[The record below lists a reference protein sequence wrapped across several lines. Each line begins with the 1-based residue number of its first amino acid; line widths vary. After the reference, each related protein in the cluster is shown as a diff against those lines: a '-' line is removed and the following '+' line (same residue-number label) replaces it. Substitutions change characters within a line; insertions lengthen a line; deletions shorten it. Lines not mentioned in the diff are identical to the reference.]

1 MVGSGKKLDFWFW
14 VKVAV
19 VGFMLVFLIY
29 PFCTLIT
36 RSFFSTKVDGFTFEN
51 YIRFFTKK
59 YYYSAL
65 GRSIFV
71 SVVTTI
77 TTLVVGVPIA
87 YVMSRYNV
95 WGKQFIHI
103 FIGNVFIVA
112 IAQIMT
118 PCMTAKM
125 KIVKTESQS
134 VSCEEGSTLIGRSG
148 LVTNMFSQ
156 FGIHLPSIY
165 GKLGIILVF
174 TFKLFPYVYLYTSG
188 AMGSIDSSLEEA
200 AENLGSNKLRRL
212 WTITLPVV
220 LPSIAAGAI
229 MVFMTSLAD
238 FGTPMLIGE
247 GYMVLPVLV
256 YNEYM
261 SEIGGNAHLASALS
275 VVVVFCSTTVLLVQK
290 HFVTKKNYVM
300 TAMRPPK
307 EEELH
312 GVKRFLA
319 TFPVMLVTFIGILP
333 QIVVIVSSFIKSD
346 FTGFKKGFS
355 LGSYITIFNR
365 LWTNIRNTFVFS
377 TIAIIFI
384 IIIGMLISY
393 IVVRQKGFAGQLMDL
408 LIMFP
413 FVIPGAVLGI
423 SLIVAFNKEPV
434 ILTGTAVIMIIA
446 FVVRK
451 LPYTVRS
458 GSAFLQQMDPS
469 VEEASISLGVS
480 PMQTFIKVT
489 ARLMAPGVLSGAILS
504 WITCINELSS
514 SVMLYGGKTSTISV
528 AIYTEVVRNSFGTAA
543 ALASILTVSTVIS
556 LLIFLK
562 VSKGKV
568 SIV

>member
-1 MVGSGKKLDFWFW
+1 MVGAKKKLDFWFW
-14 VKVAV
+14 VKLAV
-19 VGFMLVFLIY
+19 VGFMLIFLIY

-36 RSFFSTKVDGFTFEN
+36 RSFFSSKVEGFTLEN
-51 YIRFFTKK
+51 YIRFFKKK

-65 GRSIFV
+65 GRSLFV
-71 SVVTTI
+71 SIVTTC
-77 TTLVVGVPIA
+77 TTLCVGVPIA
-87 YVMSRYNV
+87 YAMSRYNIV
-95 WGKQFIHI
+95 GKKFIHI
-103 FIGNVFIVA
+103 FIIMSLMSPPFIGA
-112 IAQIMT
+112 YSWIM
-118 PCMTAKM
+118 
-125 KIVKTESQS
+125 
-134 VSCEEGSTLIGRSG
+134 LFGRAG
-148 LVTNMFSQ
+148 FVTSF
-156 FGIHLPSIY
+156 FGKLGIHLPSIY

-200 AENLGSNKLRRL
+200 AENLGSNKMRRL
-212 WTITLPVV
+212 LTITLPVV
-220 LPSIAAGAI
+220 APSIAAGAI

-275 VVVVFCSTTVLLVQK
+275 VVVVLCSTTVLLIQK
-290 HFVTKKNYVM
+290 YFVSRKNYVM

-307 EEELH
+307 EEVLH
-312 GVKRFLA
+312 GWKRFVV
-319 TFPVMLVTFIGILP
+319 TFPVMLVTFIGIMP
-333 QIVVIVSSFIKSD
+333 QMVVIVSSFIKCD
-346 FTGFKKGFS
+346 FTGFKRGFS
-355 LGSYITIFNR
+355 LESYATIFNR

-377 TIAIIFI
+377 TVAILFI
-384 IIIGMLISY
+384 IVLGMLISY
-393 IVVRQKGFAGQLMDL
+393 IVVRQRGFAGQFMDL

-423 SLIVAFNKEPV
+423 SLIVAFNKQPL
-434 ILTGTAVIMIIA
+434 ILTGTAAIMIIA

-480 PMQTFIKVT
+480 PMKTFVKVT
-489 ARLMAPGVLSGAILS
+489 ARLMAPGILSGAILS

-543 ALASILTVSTVIS
+543 ALASILTVSTVVS

>member
-1 MVGSGKKLDFWFW
+1 MTKKKIRLDFWFW
-14 VKVAV
+14 VKVLV
-19 VGFMLVFLIY
+19 VGMMLLFLIY

-36 RSFFSTKVDGFTFEN
+36 RSFFSSKTGLLSLDN

-65 GRSIFV
+65 FRSLFV
-71 SVVTTI
+71 SCISTVTALI
-77 TTLVVGVPIA
+77 VGVPMA
-87 YVMSRYNV
+87 YLMNRYNV
-95 WGKQFIHI
+95 WMKKYIHI
-103 FIGNVFIVA
+103 FIIMSLMSPPFIGA
-112 IAQIMT
+112 YSWIM
-118 PCMTAKM
+118 
-125 KIVKTESQS
+125 
-134 VSCEEGSTLIGRSG
+134 LFGRAG
-148 LVTNMFSQ
+148 LVTAFFEDA
-156 FGIHLPSIY
+156 FGITLPSIY
-165 GKLGIILVF
+165 GRLGIILVF
-174 TFKLFPYVYLYTSG
+174 TFKLYPYVYLYTSG

-200 AENLGSNKLRRL
+200 AENLGSSKLRRL
-212 WTITLPVV
+212 FTVTIPVII
-220 LPSIAAGAI
+220 PSIAAGAI

-238 FGTPMLIGE
+238 FGTPMLLGE

-261 SEIGGNAHLASALS
+261 SEIGGNAYLASALS
-275 VVVVFCSTTVLLVQK
+275 VIVVLCSTTVLLVQK
-290 HFVTKKNYVM
+290 HLVSKKNYVM
-300 TAMRPPK
+300 TAMRPPQ
-307 EEELH
+307 EIEFH
-312 GVKRFLA
+312 GIRRFLI
-319 TFPVMLVTFIGILP
+319 TLPVALVTFIGILP
-333 QIVVIVSSFIKSD
+333 QIVVIVSSFIKAD
-346 FTGFKKGFS
+346 FTGFIGGFS
-355 LGSYITIFNR
+355 LDSYITIFNR
-365 LWTNIRNTFVFS
+365 LGTNIKNTFLFS
-377 TIAIIFI
+377 TIAIVFI

-393 IVVRQKGFAGQLMDL
+393 IIVRQKGLAGQIMDM

-423 SLIVAFNKEPV
+423 SLIVAFNKEPL
-434 ILTGTAVIMIIA
+434 ILTGTAAIMIIA

-469 VEEASISLGVS
+469 VEEASINLGVS
-480 PMQTFIKVT
+480 PMKTFFTLT
-489 ARLMAPGVLSGAILS
+489 ARLMAPGILSGGILS

-528 AIYTEVVRNSFGTAA
+528 AIYTEVVRNSYGTAA
-543 ALASILTVSTVIS
+543 ALATILTVSTVIS

>member
-1 MVGSGKKLDFWFW
+1 MLKRGKIKLDFWFW
-14 VKVAV
+14 VKVV
-19 VGFMLVFLIY
+19 VTLFMLLFLIY
-29 PFCTLIT
+29 PFFTLIS
-36 RSFFSTKVDGFTFEN
+36 RSFFSAKTDGFTMTN
-51 YIRFFTKK
+51 YIRFFSKK

-65 GRSIFV
+65 GRSIMV
-71 SVVTTI
+71 SVI
-77 TTLVVGVPIA
+77 TTATTLLVGVPMA
-87 YVMSRYNV
+87 YVMSRFNV
-95 WGKQFIHI
+95 VGKRFIHI
-103 FIGNVFIVA
+103 FIIMSLMSPPFIGA
-112 IAQIMT
+112 YSWI
-118 PCMTAKM
+118 
-125 KIVKTESQS
+125 
-134 VSCEEGSTLIGRSG
+134 TLFGRAG
-148 LVTNMFSQ
+148 LVTQ
-156 FGIHLPSIY
+156 FFAGMGIHLPSIY
-165 GKLGIILVF
+165 GRLGIILVF

-212 WTITLPVV
+212 VTVTLPVV
-220 LPSIAAGAI
+220 IPSIAAGAI

-247 GYMVLPVLV
+247 GYMVLPVLI

-275 VVVVFCSTTVLLVQK
+275 VIVVLCSTIVLLVQK
-290 HFVTKKNYVM
+290 FYVSRKNYVM

-312 GVKRFLA
+312 GWKRFA
-319 TFPVMLVTFIGILP
+319 VTVPVLLVTFIGILP
-333 QIVVIVSSFIKSD
+333 QIVVLVSSFIKCD
-346 FTGFKKGFS
+346 FTGFQKGFS
-355 LGSYITIFNR
+355 LDSYITIFNR

-377 TIAIIFI
+377 TVAIVFI

-393 IVVRQKGFAGQLMDL
+393 IVVRQRGLTAQLMDL

-423 SLIVAFNKEPV
+423 SLIVAFNKPPV
-434 ILTGTAVIMIIA
+434 VLTGTAGIIIIA
-446 FVVRK
+446 YVVRK
-451 LPYTVRS
+451 MPYTVRS
-458 GSAFLQQMDPS
+458 GSAFLQQMDQS

-480 PMQTFIKVT
+480 PMKTFAHVT

-514 SVMLYGGKTSTISV
+514 SVMLYGGRTSTISV

>member
-1 MVGSGKKLDFWFW
+1 MTKKKLRLDFWFW
-14 VKVAV
+14 VKVLV
-19 VGFMLVFLIY
+19 VGIMLLFLIY

-36 RSFFSTKVDGFTFEN
+36 RSFFSSKTGLLSLDN

-65 GRSIFV
+65 FRSLFV
-71 SVVTTI
+71 SSVSTVTS
-77 TTLVVGVPIA
+77 LLVGVPIA
-87 YVMSRYNV
+87 YLMTRYNV
-95 WGKQFIHI
+95 WMKKYIHI
-103 FIGNVFIVA
+103 FIIMSLMSPPFIGAYSWIMLFGRAGVVTSFFDDVLG
-112 IAQIMT
+112 IA
-118 PCMTAKM
+118 
-125 KIVKTESQS
+125 
-134 VSCEEGSTLIGRSG
+134 
-148 LVTNMFSQ
+148 
-156 FGIHLPSIY
+156 LPSIY

-200 AENLGSNKLRRL
+200 AENLGSSKLRRL
-212 WTITLPVV
+212 FTVTIPVII
-220 LPSIAAGAI
+220 PSIAAGAI

-238 FGTPMLIGE
+238 FGTPMLLGE

-261 SEIGGNAHLASALS
+261 SEIGGNAYLASALS
-275 VVVVFCSTTVLLVQK
+275 VIVVLCSTTVLLVQK
-290 HFVTKKNYVM
+290 HLVSKKNYVM
-300 TAMRPPK
+300 TAMRPPQ
-307 EEELH
+307 EIQLC

-319 TFPVMLVTFIGILP
+319 TFPVALVTFIGILP
-333 QIVVIVSSFIKSD
+333 QIVVIVTSFIKAD
-346 FTGFKKGFS
+346 FTGFVGGFS
-355 LGSYITIFNR
+355 LDSYMTIFNR
-365 LWTNIRNTFVFS
+365 LGTNIKNTFLFS
-377 TIAIIFI
+377 TIAIVFI

-393 IVVRQKGFAGQLMDL
+393 IIVRQKGAAGQIMDM

-434 ILTGTAVIMIIA
+434 ILTGTAAIMIIA

-469 VEEASISLGVS
+469 VEEASINLGVS
-480 PMQTFIKVT
+480 PMKTFFTLT
-489 ARLMAPGVLSGAILS
+489 ARLMAPGILSGGILS

-528 AIYTEVVRNSFGTAA
+528 AIYTEVVRNSYGTAA
-543 ALASILTVSTVIS
+543 ALATILTVSTVVS

>member
-1 MVGSGKKLDFWFW
+1 MVKKGWKFDFWFW
-14 VKVAV
+14 VKVVV
-19 VGFMLVFLIY
+19 VGFMLLFLIY

-36 RSFFSTKVDGFTFEN
+36 RSFFSGKVEGFTLEN

-59 YYYSAL
+59 YYYSSL
-65 GRSIFV
+65 GRSLFI
-71 SVVTTI
+71 SIVTTA
-77 TTLVVGVPIA
+77 TTLVVGVPMA
-87 YVMSRYNV
+87 YLMSRYNV
-95 WGKQFIHI
+95 FGKRFIHI
-103 FIGNVFIVA
+103 FIIMSLMSPPFIGA
-112 IAQIMT
+112 YSWIMLFGRAGFVT
-118 PCMTAKM
+118 RFF
-125 KIVKTESQS
+125 ES
-134 VSCEEGSTLIGRSG
+134 IGI
-148 LVTNMFSQ
+148 F
-156 FGIHLPSIY
+156 LPSIY

-212 WTITLPVV
+212 LTITIPVI

-275 VVVVFCSTTVLLVQK
+275 VIVVLCSTTVLLMQK
-290 HFVTKKNYVM
+290 YFVTRKNYVM

-307 EEELH
+307 EEQLY
-312 GVKRFLA
+312 GFKRFLV
-319 TFPVMLVTFIGILP
+319 TLPVMVVTFIGILP
-333 QIVVIVSSFIKSD
+333 QIVVVVSSFIKSD

-355 LGSYITIFNR
+355 VESYVTIFNR

-377 TIAIIFI
+377 AAAIVFI
-384 IIIGMLISY
+384 IILGMLISY
-393 IVVRQKGFAGQLMDL
+393 IVVRQKGIAGQLMDL

-423 SLIVAFNKEPV
+423 SLIVAFNKQPM
-434 ILTGTAVIMIIA
+434 ILTGTAAIMIIA

-480 PMQTFIKVT
+480 PMKTFAKVT
-489 ARLMAPGVLSGAILS
+489 ARLMAPGILSGAILS

-528 AIYTEVVRNSFGTAA
+528 AIYTEVVRNSYGTAA

-568 SIV
+568 SVV

>member
-1 MVGSGKKLDFWFW
+1 MTKKKIRLDFWFW
-14 VKVAV
+14 VKVLV
-19 VGFMLVFLIY
+19 VGIMLLFLIY

-36 RSFFSTKVDGFTFEN
+36 KSFFSSKTGLLSLDN

-65 GRSIFV
+65 FRSLFV
-71 SVVTTI
+71 SSVSTI
-77 TTLVVGVPIA
+77 TTLIVGVPIA
-87 YVMSRYNV
+87 YLMNRYNV
-95 WGKQFIHI
+95 WMKKYIHI
-103 FIGNVFIVA
+103 FIIMSLMSPPFIGA
-112 IAQIMT
+112 YSWIM
-118 PCMTAKM
+118 
-125 KIVKTESQS
+125 
-134 VSCEEGSTLIGRSG
+134 LFGRAG
-148 LVTNMFSQ
+148 LVTSFFKDT
-156 FGIHLPSIY
+156 FGIVLPSIY

-200 AENLGSNKLRRL
+200 AENLGSSKLRRL
-212 WTITLPVV
+212 FTVTIPVII
-220 LPSIAAGAI
+220 PSIAAGAI

-238 FGTPMLIGE
+238 FGTPMLLGE

-261 SEIGGNAHLASALS
+261 SEIGGNAYLASALS
-275 VVVVFCSTTVLLVQK
+275 VIVVLCSTTVLLVQK
-290 HFVTKKNYVM
+290 HLVSKKNYVM
-300 TAMRPPK
+300 TAMRPPQ
-307 EEELH
+307 EIELH
-312 GVKRFLA
+312 GVKRFLI
-319 TFPVMLVTFIGILP
+319 TFPVALVTFIGILP
-333 QIVVIVSSFIKSD
+333 QIVVIVSSFIKAD
-346 FTGFKKGFS
+346 FTGFIGGFS
-355 LGSYITIFNR
+355 LDSYITIFNR
-365 LWTNIRNTFVFS
+365 LGTNIKNTFLFS
-377 TIAIIFI
+377 TIAIVFI

-393 IVVRQKGFAGQLMDL
+393 IIVRQKGIAGQVMDM

-423 SLIVAFNKEPV
+423 SLIVAFNKEPL
-434 ILTGTAVIMIIA
+434 ILTGTAAIMIIA

-469 VEEASISLGVS
+469 VEEASINLGVS
-480 PMQTFIKVT
+480 PMKTFFTLT
-489 ARLMAPGVLSGAILS
+489 ARLMAPGILSGGILS

-528 AIYTEVVRNSFGTAA
+528 AIYTEVVRNSYGTAA
-543 ALASILTVSTVIS
+543 ALATILTVSTVVS

>member
-1 MVGSGKKLDFWFW
+1 MLKSGRIKLDFWFW
-14 VKVAV
+14 VKVV
-19 VGFMLVFLIY
+19 VTLFMLLFLIY
-29 PFCTLIT
+29 PFFTLIS
-36 RSFFSTKVDGFTFEN
+36 RSFFSAKTDGFTMTN
-51 YIRFFTKK
+51 YIRFFSKK

-65 GRSIFV
+65 GRSLLV
-71 SVVTTI
+71 SVITTI
-77 TTLVVGVPIA
+77 TTLLVGVPVA
-87 YVMSRYNV
+87 YAMSRFNV
-95 WGKQFIHI
+95 VGKRFLHI
-103 FIGNVFIVA
+103 FIIMSLMSPPFIGA
-112 IAQIMT
+112 YSWI
-118 PCMTAKM
+118 
-125 KIVKTESQS
+125 
-134 VSCEEGSTLIGRSG
+134 TLFGRAG
-148 LVTNMFSQ
+148 LVTRFFANM
-156 FGIHLPSIY
+156 GIDLPSIY
-165 GKLGIILVF
+165 GRLGIILVF

-212 WTITLPVV
+212 MTVTLPVV
-220 LPSIAAGAI
+220 VPSIAAGAI

-247 GYMVLPVLV
+247 GYMVLPVLI

-275 VVVVFCSTTVLLVQK
+275 VIVVLCSTIVLLVQK
-290 HFVTKKNYVM
+290 FYISRKNYVM

-307 EEELH
+307 EEVLH
-312 GVKRFLA
+312 GWKRFA
-319 TFPVMLVTFIGILP
+319 VTAPVMLVTFIGILP
-333 QIVVIVSSFIKSD
+333 QLVVLVSSFIKCD
-346 FTGFKKGFS
+346 FTGFQKGFS
-355 LGSYITIFNR
+355 LESYITIFNR

-377 TIAIIFI
+377 TIAIVFI

-393 IVVRQKGFAGQLMDL
+393 IVVRQRGLTAQLMDL

-423 SLIVAFNKEPV
+423 SLIVAFNKPPV
-434 ILTGTAVIMIIA
+434 VLTGTAGIIIIA
-446 FVVRK
+446 YVVRK
-451 LPYTVRS
+451 MPYTVRS
-458 GSAFLQQMDPS
+458 GSAFLQQMDKS

-480 PMQTFIKVT
+480 PMKTFAQVT

-543 ALASILTVSTVIS
+543 ALASILTVSTVVS

>member
-1 MVGSGKKLDFWFW
+1 M
-14 VKVAV
+14 
-19 VGFMLVFLIY
+19 
-29 PFCTLIT
+29 
-36 RSFFSTKVDGFTFEN
+36 
-51 YIRFFTKK
+51 
-59 YYYSAL
+59 
-65 GRSIFV
+65 
-71 SVVTTI
+71 
-77 TTLVVGVPIA
+77 A

-95 WGKQFIHI
+95 FGKNFIHI
-103 FIGNVFIVA
+103 FIIMSLMSPPFIGA
-112 IAQIMT
+112 YSWIM
-118 PCMTAKM
+118 
-125 KIVKTESQS
+125 
-134 VSCEEGSTLIGRSG
+134 LFGRAG
-148 LVTNMFSQ
+148 LVTKAFANI
-156 FGIHLPSIY
+156 GIHLPSIY

-188 AMGSIDSSLEEA
+188 AMGSIDSSIEEA

-220 LPSIAAGAI
+220 APSIAAGAI

-275 VVVVFCSTTVLLVQK
+275 VVVVLCSTTVLLIQK
-290 HFVTKKNYVM
+290 YFVSRKNYVM

-307 EEELH
+307 EEVLH
-312 GVKRFLA
+312 GAKRVVVTL
-319 TFPVMLVTFIGILP
+319 PVLLVTLIGIMP
-333 QIVVIVSSFIKSD
+333 QIVVIVSSFIKCD

-355 LGSYITIFNR
+355 IDSYVTIFNR

-377 TIAIIFI
+377 SVAIVFI
-384 IIIGMLISY
+384 IILGMLISY
-393 IVVRQKGFAGQLMDL
+393 IVVRQKGLAGQLMDL

-423 SLIVAFNKEPV
+423 SLIVAFNKQPV
-434 ILTGTAVIMIIA
+434 ILTGTAAIMIIA
-446 FVVRK
+446 FIVRK

-458 GSAFLQQMDPS
+458 GSAFLQQMDVS

-480 PMQTFIKVT
+480 PMKTFFHVT
-489 ARLMAPGVLSGAILS
+489 ARLMAPGILSGAILS

-568 SIV
+568 SVV

>member
-1 MVGSGKKLDFWFW
+1 MTKKRFRPDFWFW
-14 VKVAV
+14 VKVLV
-19 VGFMLVFLIY
+19 VGIMLLFLIY

-36 RSFFSTKVDGFTFEN
+36 KSFFSSKTGLLSLDN

-65 GRSIFV
+65 FRSLFV
-71 SVVTTI
+71 SCVTTI

-87 YVMSRYNV
+87 YLMTRYNV
-95 WGKQFIHI
+95 WMKKYIHI
-103 FIGNVFIVA
+103 FIIMSLMSPPFIGA
-112 IAQIMT
+112 YSWIM
-118 PCMTAKM
+118 
-125 KIVKTESQS
+125 
-134 VSCEEGSTLIGRSG
+134 LFGRAG
-148 LVTNMFSQ
+148 LVTSFFEDA
-156 FGIHLPSIY
+156 FGIALPSIY

-200 AENLGSNKLRRL
+200 AENLGSSRLRRL
-212 WTITLPVV
+212 FTVTLPVII
-220 LPSIAAGAI
+220 PSIAAGAI

-238 FGTPMLIGE
+238 FGTPMLLGE

-261 SEIGGNAHLASALS
+261 SEIGGNAYLASALS
-275 VVVVFCSTTVLLVQK
+275 VVVVLCSTTVLLVQK
-290 HFVTKKNYVM
+290 YMVSKKNYIM
-300 TAMRPPK
+300 TAMRPPAEIK
-307 EEELH
+307 LR
-312 GVKRFLA
+312 GAKRFFA
-319 TFPVMLVTFIGILP
+319 TLPVALVTFIGILP
-333 QIVVIVSSFIKSD
+333 QIVVVVSSFIKAD
-346 FTGFKKGFS
+346 FTGFVGGFS
-355 LGSYITIFNR
+355 LGSYQTIFNR
-365 LWTNIRNTFVFS
+365 LATNIKNTFLFS
-377 TIAIIFI
+377 TIAILFI
-384 IIIGMLISY
+384 IVIGMLISY
-393 IVVRQKGFAGQLMDL
+393 IIVRQKGAAGQIMDM

-434 ILTGTAVIMIIA
+434 ILTGTAAIMIIA

-469 VEEASISLGVS
+469 VEEASINLGVS
-480 PMQTFIKVT
+480 PMKTFFTLT
-489 ARLMAPGVLSGAILS
+489 ARLMAPGILSGGILS

-528 AIYTEVVRNSFGTAA
+528 AIYTEVVRNSYGTAA
-543 ALASILTVSTVIS
+543 ALATILTVSTVVS
-556 LLIFLK
+556 LLLFLK
-562 VSKGKV
+562 VSKGRV

>member
-1 MVGSGKKLDFWFW
+1 MTKKKLRLDFWFW
-14 VKVAV
+14 VKVLV
-19 VGFMLVFLIY
+19 VGIMLLFLIY

-36 RSFFSTKVDGFTFEN
+36 RSFFSSKTGLLSLDN

-65 GRSIFV
+65 FRSLFV
-71 SVVTTI
+71 SSASTVTS
-77 TTLVVGVPIA
+77 LLVGVPIA
-87 YVMSRYNV
+87 YLMTRYNV
-95 WGKQFIHI
+95 WMKKYIHI
-103 FIGNVFIVA
+103 FIIMSLMSPPFIGAYSWIMLFGRAGVVTSFFDDVLG
-112 IAQIMT
+112 IA
-118 PCMTAKM
+118 
-125 KIVKTESQS
+125 
-134 VSCEEGSTLIGRSG
+134 
-148 LVTNMFSQ
+148 
-156 FGIHLPSIY
+156 LPSIY

-200 AENLGSNKLRRL
+200 AENLGSSKLRRL
-212 WTITLPVV
+212 FTVTIPVII
-220 LPSIAAGAI
+220 PSIAAGAI

-238 FGTPMLIGE
+238 FGTPMLLGE

-261 SEIGGNAHLASALS
+261 SEIGGNAYLASALS
-275 VVVVFCSTTVLLVQK
+275 VIVVLCSTTVLLVQK
-290 HFVTKKNYVM
+290 HLVSKKNYVM
-300 TAMRPPK
+300 TAMRPPQ
-307 EEELH
+307 EIQLR

-319 TFPVMLVTFIGILP
+319 TFPVALVTFIGILP
-333 QIVVIVSSFIKSD
+333 QIVVIVTSFIKAD
-346 FTGFKKGFS
+346 FTGFVGGFS
-355 LGSYITIFNR
+355 LDSYMTIFNR
-365 LWTNIRNTFVFS
+365 LGTNIKNTFLFS
-377 TIAIIFI
+377 TIAIVFI

-393 IVVRQKGFAGQLMDL
+393 IIVRQKGAAGQIMDM

-434 ILTGTAVIMIIA
+434 ILTGTAAIMIIA

-458 GSAFLQQMDPS
+458 GSAFLQQMDPC
-469 VEEASISLGVS
+469 VEEASINLGVS
-480 PMQTFIKVT
+480 PMKTFFTLT
-489 ARLMAPGVLSGAILS
+489 ARLMAPGILSGGILS

-528 AIYTEVVRNSFGTAA
+528 AIYTEVVRNSYGTAA
-543 ALASILTVSTVIS
+543 ALATILTVSTVVS

>member
-1 MVGSGKKLDFWFW
+1 
-14 VKVAV
+14 
-19 VGFMLVFLIY
+19 
-29 PFCTLIT
+29 
-36 RSFFSTKVDGFTFEN
+36 
-51 YIRFFTKK
+51 
-59 YYYSAL
+59 
-65 GRSIFV
+65 
-71 SVVTTI
+71 
-77 TTLVVGVPIA
+77 LVVGVPMA
-87 YVMSRYNV
+87 YLMSRYNV
-95 WGKQFIHI
+95 FGKRFIHI
-103 FIGNVFIVA
+103 FIIMSLMSPPFIGA
-112 IAQIMT
+112 YSWIMLFGRAGFVT
-118 PCMTAKM
+118 RFF
-125 KIVKTESQS
+125 ES
-134 VSCEEGSTLIGRSG
+134 IGI
-148 LVTNMFSQ
+148 F
-156 FGIHLPSIY
+156 LPSIY

-200 AENLGSNKLRRL
+200 AENLGSNKLLRL
-212 WTITLPVV
+212 LTITIPVI

-275 VVVVFCSTTVLLVQK
+275 VIVVLCSTTVLLMQK
-290 HFVTKKNYVM
+290 YFVTRKNYVM

-307 EEELH
+307 EEKLH
-312 GVKRFLA
+312 GFKRFLV
-319 TFPVMLVTFIGILP
+319 TLPVMLVTFIGILP
-333 QIVVIVSSFIKSD
+333 QIVVVVSSFIKSD

-355 LGSYITIFNR
+355 IESYVTIFNR

-377 TIAIIFI
+377 AAAIVFI
-384 IIIGMLISY
+384 IILGMLISY
-393 IVVRQKGFAGQLMDL
+393 IVVRQKGIAGQLMDL

-423 SLIVAFNKEPV
+423 SLIVAFNKQPMV
-434 ILTGTAVIMIIA
+434 LTGTAAIMIIA

-480 PMQTFIKVT
+480 PMKTFAKVT
-489 ARLMAPGVLSGAILS
+489 ARLMAPGILSGAILS

-528 AIYTEVVRNSFGTAA
+528 AIYTEVVRNSYGTAA

-568 SIV
+568 SVV